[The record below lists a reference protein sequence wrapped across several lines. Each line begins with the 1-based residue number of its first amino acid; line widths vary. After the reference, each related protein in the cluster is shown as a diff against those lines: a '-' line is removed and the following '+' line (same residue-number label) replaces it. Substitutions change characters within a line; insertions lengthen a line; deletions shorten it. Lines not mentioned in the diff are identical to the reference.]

1 MQNKPQQ
8 KASAGDSKIPPVSP
22 EIMRI
27 ASERHQKGL
36 MHPWIYQLLSQVCIP
51 IYQQKNL
58 HLECKCM
65 YMYFNFGKFMQV
77 FLETNFSLNLFTYN
91 PFVKKKDWPVHIWF
105 SFVWWVIF
113 LTNKTLSFREKWRF
127 LSVWKMKP
135 AVNYQQLGNSTNQF
149 DNPSTLYSLT

>member
-77 FLETNFSLNLFTYN
+77 FL
-91 PFVKKKDWPVHIWF
+91 
-105 SFVWWVIF
+105 
-113 LTNKTLSFREKWRF
+113 
-127 LSVWKMKP
+127 
-135 AVNYQQLGNSTNQF
+135 
-149 DNPSTLYSLT
+149 